1 MEEDRLQNRS
11 VKYTIYLL
19 IWAYLLIL
27 PGMTVTVSRMHLGNL
42 GTLTSLVIAT
52 VKATLVL
59 LFFMHLRYESRFF
72 RMVFIIPI
80 MTLAVIIGLTFFDIS
95 FR

>member
-1 MEEDRLQNRS
+1 MEGDRLQNRS

-19 IWAYLLIL
+19 IWACLLIL
-27 PGMTVTVSRMHLGNL
+27 TGVTVTVSQMHLGNL
-42 GTLTSLVIAT
+42 GTLISLAIAT

-59 LFFMHLRYESRFF
+59 LFFMHLRYETRFF
-72 RMVFIIPI
+72 RMIFIIPI
-80 MTLAVIIGLTFFDIS
+80 VTLAVIIGLTFFDFG

>member
-1 MEEDRLQNRS
+1 MGARLQNRS

-19 IWAYLLIL
+19 IWACLLIL
-27 PGMTVTVSRMHLGNL
+27 TGITVTVSQMHLGNL
-42 GTLTSLVIAT
+42 GTLTSLAIAT

-59 LFFMHLRYESRFF
+59 LFFMHLRYETRFF
-72 RMVFIIPI
+72 RMIFIIPI
-80 MTLAVIIGLTFFDIS
+80 VTLAVIIGLTFFDFG